1 MKKTI
6 ILEELECAHC
16 AAKMEEAIKKI
27 PGVEDAVM
35 NFMMQKL
42 TLEIADDADMN
53 DILDEMLEAG
63 GFMVTDEDGNEKEYT
78 ILFTFP
84 CEETGKSYVLYYDE
98 EDEDG
103 EVFASAYDDSGNLYP
118 VETPQEQEIIEEMFE
133 SFMAEEE
140 TEEDENEG

>member
-1 MKKTI
+1 
-6 ILEELECAHC
+6 
-16 AAKMEEAIKKI
+16 
-27 PGVEDAVM
+27 
-35 NFMMQKL
+35 
-42 TLEIADDADMN
+42 MN

-63 GFMVTDEDGNEKEYT
+63 GFMATDEDGNEKEYT